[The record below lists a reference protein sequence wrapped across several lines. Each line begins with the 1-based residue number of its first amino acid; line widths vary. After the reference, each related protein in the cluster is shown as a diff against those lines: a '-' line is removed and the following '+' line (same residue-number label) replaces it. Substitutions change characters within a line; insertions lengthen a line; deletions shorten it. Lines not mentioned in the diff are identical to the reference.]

1 MNARTFIFVLVHA
14 SICAGPTA
22 ARECHIGRQKHELR
36 TRPRPRADRPR
47 SAERTVTS
55 GAFLLLLPAWRR
67 RRRSTGARVR
77 RTRPQVATPEDL
89 PEDAY
94 GGSLPAFAS
103 AGVAPAPTVPARG
116 AQVLPSL
123 GGVRHRRAPA
133 MSRRAAAVVV
143 LACCFVASTAWPSW
157 LRLPRREKRDRK
169 VSRVLE
175 NFQRGEYYGALN
187 VSPKAS
193 PQQLKKACAPPGSAA
208 PRPRRRFDPF
218 ARAQLPLDGDGRPSG
233 QDG

>member
-1 MNARTFIFVLVHA
+1 MV
-14 SICAGPTA
+14 
-22 ARECHIGRQKHELR
+22 GRSRLL
-36 TRPRPRADRPR
+36 PRP
-47 SAERTVTS
+47 V
-55 GAFLLLLPAWRR
+55 WRR
-67 RRRSTGARVR
+67 RRPF
-77 RTRPQVATPEDL
+77 RPEA
-89 PEDAY
+89 
-94 GGSLPAFAS
+94 
-103 AGVAPAPTVPARG
+103 

-208 PRPRRRFDPF
+208 PRPRRQSNFFVFKDKVLFSADDGKHGAELWITDGTETGTKLLKDIATGTFEDFMGDQQPNGSGPVRLHARRALQHPLHARGAPTTRCPLVVSQTRFIELRKT
-218 ARAQLPLDGDGRPSG
+218 A
-233 QDG
+233 